1 MTRHD
6 QHSFAEPADARVTH
20 VAIDLTADFEAHVFS
35 GTATLTVEAVP
46 TAKEVVLDTK
56 TLTIEGATDQAG
68 EPLAFHLDAADPILG
83 RALHVA
89 LPADRRTVVVK
100 YRTSPGAAALQW
112 LRPSQ
117 TAGGKH
123 PVRLLAR
130 RGDPHAHVDPDAG
143 QPRRPPDLRRA
154 HRRACRA
161 ACGDERRAAHA

>member
-46 TAKEVVLDTK
+46 AAKEVVLDTK
-56 TLTIEGATDQAG
+56 TLTIESATDQAG

-83 RALHVA
+83 RALHVT

-117 TAGGKH
+117 TAGGRH
-123 PVRLLAR
+123 PYVFSQGEAILTRTWIPTQDSPASAR
-130 RGDPHAHVDPDAG
+130 PT
-143 QPRRPPDLRRA
+143 RRA
-154 HRRACRA
+154 SSCLPRCMR
-161 ACGDERRAAHA
+161 